1 MTARTLRLRKAI
13 RGGRQEAAQATS
25 PVGGRARSRTGCLRV
40 MSPAWSRFTHLLGS
54 GYRSRR
60 LGARLGVG
68 FQPFPA
74 GGVRQKGDAP
84 FVDPRLVVT
93 LVAPDPRP

>member
-40 MSPAWSRFTHLLGS
+40 MSPAWSRFTRLL
-54 GYRSRR
+54 RSRYCGPHH
-60 LGARLGVG
+60 LPGV
-68 FQPFPA
+68 P
-74 GGVRQKGDAP
+74 VRELDSLA
-84 FVDPRLVVT
+84 
-93 LVAPDPRP
+93 